1 MLVLSGCCQK
11 LSDIKGG
18 DSPGGAMTDS
28 AFPIFV
34 PDKFKILVR
43 DVPMNLM
50 IILIEEREMRLN
62 LIHQWVRRNADGDLT
77 NQECIQVADWIE
89 TKRRGLLRR
98 ALSNGDQSQKRLSL
112 YEDCT
117 CEVVSSINRYMENI
131 RRSSF

>member
-1 MLVLSGCCQK
+1 MADC
-11 LSDIKGG
+11 
-18 DSPGGAMTDS
+18 

-43 DVPMNLM
+43 DVPTNLM
-50 IILIEEREMRLN
+50 LILVEEREMRLN
-62 LIHQWVRRNADGDLT
+62 LIHQWVRRNDADGDLT

-98 ALSNGDQSQKRLSL
+98 ALSNGDQYHKHLSL
-112 YEDCT
+112 YEDST
-117 CEVVSSINRYMENI
+117 CEAVSSINRYMESV